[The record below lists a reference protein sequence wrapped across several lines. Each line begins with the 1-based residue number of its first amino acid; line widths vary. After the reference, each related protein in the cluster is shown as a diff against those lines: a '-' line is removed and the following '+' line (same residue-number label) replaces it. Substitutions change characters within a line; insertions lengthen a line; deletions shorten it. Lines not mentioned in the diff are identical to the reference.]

1 MNNKLLKY
9 FALPLVLFASACS
22 TVKSN
27 ESTINPF
34 KKQLA
39 HNYKNMSDSAG
50 IKYTIREKRLFRS
63 KASRLM
69 KGHDVQPEGTAVI
82 VLRSGDDRKDLDDA
96 RELLMNALTN
106 KSAHPT
112 HLADMQFYFD
122 CWVDQ
127 ETRVKKDESR
137 CKNKFIE
144 ASKNV
149 KGNGCQAKEK
159 IHFAFN
165 EHIKISKEEMQDIK
179 KFAMMAKNN
188 NEKILIV
195 GHTDKMGSEHYNKS
209 LSLKRARRMADVIVE
224 HGVEKSRI
232 KLIGAGEKWAS
243 NNDAESRNASLF
255 FVNEQ
260 TMECFKMHHSENHQ
274 CSKSHGKKH
283 HHAGKHSKHHNKMK
297 KEMSENTKET
307 KESTEE
313 MKTESKY

>member
-9 FALPLVLFASACS
+9 LALPLILLASACS
-22 TVKSN
+22 TVKNN
-27 ESTINPF
+27 ESTVNPF
-34 KKQLA
+34 KQQLS
-39 HNYKNMSDSAG
+39 HNYKEMSDSNG
-50 IKYTIREKRLFRS
+50 MKYKIREKRLFKS
-63 KASRLM
+63 KASQLM
-69 KGHDVQPEGTAVI
+69 KGYDIQPIGIAKI
-82 VLRSGDDRKDLDDA
+82 SLKSGDDRNDLIGA
-96 RELLMNALTN
+96 RELLIQALAN
-106 KSAHPT
+106 KSSHHN

-149 KGNGCQAKEK
+149 KGNECKAKEK

-209 LSLKRARRMADVIVE
+209 LSLKRARRVADILVE
-224 HGVEKSRI
+224 HGIEKSRI

-255 FVNEQ
+255 FGNEQ
-260 TMECFKMHHSENHQ
+260 TMECFKMHHEENHQ
-274 CSKSHGKKH
+274 F
-283 HHAGKHSKHHNKMK
+283 SKHHDDKHHK
-297 KEMSENTKET
+297 IEKHSLHHD
-307 KESTEE
+307 S
-313 MKTESKY
+313 MKTIRKDAKQIKQNAKEIIKHTK